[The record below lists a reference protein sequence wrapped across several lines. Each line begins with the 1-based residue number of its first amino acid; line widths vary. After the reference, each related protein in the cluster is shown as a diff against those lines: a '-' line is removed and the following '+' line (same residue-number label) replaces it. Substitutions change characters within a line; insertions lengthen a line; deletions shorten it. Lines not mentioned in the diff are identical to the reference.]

1 MKNLKKIMIMGFVLL
16 IVTISKPVMALELGS
31 FTDVPNF
38 SVVIGDSMY
47 TLEYANDLNNAS
59 LINEAV
65 VKNKGDIFIKT
76 DDNGWIKNSNGTLVS
91 KGSVDISTVKYNNG
105 QKIVASVP
113 VTSNVTKI
121 QVNPNI
127 KNTGTNTATFT
138 YKILDQTGLD
148 ITKIILASQINA
160 IASVSS
166 TVVLDP
172 LTATG
177 TITYNSITDI
187 GTSINV
193 TLTDK
198 INGATIN
205 VVMLTPIVKTD
216 APKVNKIIVTSTEL
230 RTSGGIGY
238 ALYSIYDQ
246 YGNDVTNTPLG
257 TKVTFSSN
265 IGQVISS
272 NGSLTIT
279 ANAGIK
285 YSMLNSVAITG
296 SDSITG
302 VSMTATLS
310 VTIAG
315 STQIGTLSNIILTT
329 LTNVDGKILTAGDT
343 SDVFYAGYVAID
355 VNGKLTTNYDLMA
368 QGLIL
373 TGDHMLTTSTP
384 NVVAQLV
391 RDPSDEAKGLIKV
404 TATSDTI
411 VVDMPVVILA
421 ITASKTSQMTTTLKK
436 QSAVDSFTLQYPS
449 ESISSGQSVLI
460 PFTALDQNGKII
472 TNFSELDGLI
482 TLTGATL
489 KKNLDGTASLM
500 SNKVYNTG
508 TISTYTVITAV
519 TRTGK
524 HSSITINIQ

>member
-1 MKNLKKIMIMGFVLL
+1 MKNFKKIITMGFVLL
-16 IVTISKPVMALELGS
+16 IVMLSKPVMAVGIGS
-31 FTDVPNF
+31 FADVPNF
-38 SVVIGDSMY
+38 SVVIGDSIY

-76 DDNGWIKNSNGTLVS
+76 DDNGWIKNSNGTQVS
-91 KGSVDISTVKYNNG
+91 KESVNISTIKYNNG
-105 QKIVASVP
+105 QEVVSSVP
-113 VTSNVTKI
+113 VTSKVTQI
-121 QVNPNI
+121 QVNKALT
-127 KNTGTNTATFT
+127 KNGTNTATFT

-148 ITKIILASQINA
+148 ITKTIPASQINA

-177 TITYNSITDI
+177 TITYNSIADI

-198 INGATIN
+198 INGSTIN
-205 VVMLTPIVKTD
+205 VVMLPPAVETY

-230 RTSGGIGY
+230 RTSGDIGY

-246 YGNDVTNTPLG
+246 YGNDVTNTSLG
-257 TKVTFSSN
+257 TNVTFSSN
-265 IGQVISS
+265 IGVVKSI

-285 YSMLNSVAITG
+285 YSMLNSVVITG

-302 VSMTATLS
+302 VSTTATLG

-329 LTNVDGKILTAGDT
+329 LTNADGKTLTAGDT

-355 VNGKLTTNYDLMA
+355 VNGKLTTNYDLMS

-384 NVVAQLV
+384 NVIAQLV
-391 RDPSDEAKGLIKV
+391 RDPSDGAKGLIKV
-404 TATSDTI
+404 TATSDKI
-411 VVDMPVVILA
+411 AVDMPIVIMA
-421 ITASKTSQMTTTLKK
+421 ITASKTSQLSTTLKK
-436 QSAVDSFTLQYPS
+436 QSAVVTFILAYPS
-449 ESISSGQSVLI
+449 ESISSGESVLI
-460 PFTALDQNGKII
+460 PFTALDQNGRII
-472 TNFSELDGLI
+472 TKFSELNGMV

-489 KKNLDGTASLM
+489 EENLDGTASVKNNKIY
-500 SNKVYNTG
+500 SNG
-508 TISTYTVITAV
+508 TDSIHIDITAI
-519 TRTGK
+519 TQTGK
-524 HSSITINIQ
+524 YSSITIVIK